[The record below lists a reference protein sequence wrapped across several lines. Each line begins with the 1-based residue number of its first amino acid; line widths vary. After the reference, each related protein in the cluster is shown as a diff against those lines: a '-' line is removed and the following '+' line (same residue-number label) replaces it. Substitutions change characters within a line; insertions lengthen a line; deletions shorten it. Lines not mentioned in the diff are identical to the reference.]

1 MKIAILNLPF
11 DNNYGGNLQRY
22 ALMKTLERQGH
33 EVIHIDL
40 LEYYWL
46 KWYIKPYSYFKR
58 LLQKLTSEHPTPV
71 FLEEIMNKSSI
82 EKCVEAREFYEK
94 YIKHTQT
101 IRKKKEIKKVFDSSF
116 DAIIVGSDQVW
127 RESMTKQIGI
137 ESYFLSFIHSKKTK
151 RIAYAV
157 SMGSEKESFTPD
169 RIVKLGELYSRF
181 DAVSVREKYALD
193 LLNKYGWTSPKAQY
207 VLDPTLLLEESD
219 YKKIIDAK
227 GITKTDRDDI
237 FCYILDKPDGFE
249 EWINIKCKELNSDY
263 RIQTLSDIGPIEEWL
278 ASIMNASL
286 VVTDSYH
293 GCVFSILFKRPF
305 VFLGNERRGNARIE
319 SLFSVLGI
327 DKNNTETIDYRVV
340 YMKLLK
346 MRQLSLQFLIDNLN

>member
-22 ALMKTLERQGH
+22 ALIKTLERQGH

-58 LLQKLTSEHPTPV
+58 FLQKITRKHPTPV

-82 EKCVEAREFYEK
+82 EKSVEAREFYEK

-101 IRKKKEIKKVFDSSF
+101 VRKKKEIKKVFDSSF

-137 ESYFLSFIHSKKTK
+137 DSYFLSFVRSNNTK

-169 RIVKLGELYSRF
+169 RLVKLGVLYSKF
-181 DAVSVREKYALD
+181 DAVSVREKYTLD
-193 LLNKYGWTSPKAQY
+193 LLNKYGWTSPKAQF
-207 VLDPTLLLEESD
+207 VLDPTLLLDASD
-219 YKKIIDAK
+219 YNKLIDAK
-227 GITKTDRDDI
+227 GITKTDRDYI
-237 FCYILDKPDGFE
+237 FCYILDKPDGFD
-249 EWINIKCKELNSDY
+249 EWINKKSEELNTDY
-263 RIQTLSDIGPIEEWL
+263 IIQTLNDKSTIEEWL
-278 ASIMNASL
+278 ASIMNAIL

-305 VFLGNERRGNARIE
+305 IFLGNERRGNARIE

-327 DKNNTETIDYRVV
+327 DKNNTETIDYQEVDL
-340 YMKLLK
+340 KLLK
-346 MRQLSLQFLIDNLN
+346 MRQFSLQFLINNLN